1 MSALLTALAVA
12 LGVPSIA
19 TAIPSVKER
28 VESSLLFLPWR
39 GLTLSYQLEIVV
51 HRPEAYWVDWI
62 DVRAID
68 HGQ

>member
-12 LGVPSIA
+12 LGIPSIA

-28 VESSLLFLPWR
+28 VEPALLFLLWR
-39 GLTLSYQLEIVV
+39 GLTLSYQLEVVV
-51 HRPEAYWVDWI
+51 HRPEAYWVDRI
-62 DVRAID
+62 DISAID